1 MMMSQ
6 FSAWWNVIVQS
17 CDSLSLAPFAP
28 MRDEM
33 MTKELTRVDA
43 RLNTQAMKVMT
54 NHFYSTWVLHLAY
67 RAKAEKRLKNC
78 INKDYFCK

>member
-6 FSAWWNVIVQS
+6 FSAWWNVVMQS

-43 RLNTQAMKVMT
+43 RLNTQTVKVT
-54 NHFYSTWVLHLAY
+54 TAHFYSPWILHLAW
-67 RAKAEKRLKNC
+67 RAKAE
-78 INKDYFCK
+78 